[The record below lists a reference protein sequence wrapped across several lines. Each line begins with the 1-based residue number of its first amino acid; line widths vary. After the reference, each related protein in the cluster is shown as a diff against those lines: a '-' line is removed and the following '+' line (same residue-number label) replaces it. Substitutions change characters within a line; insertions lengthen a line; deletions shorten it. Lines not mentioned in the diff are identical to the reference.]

1 LLDDILARI
10 SGLDPKARAELEKT
24 ALEATRG
31 MRFIPNPGPQ
41 FDALQCDA
49 DELFFGGAAGG
60 GKSLLLCGVAVD
72 HHEKSIIFRREYPQ
86 IKGLVDEVAGL
97 IGTREGYNAQD
108 KFWRLPTGNTLEFGS
123 VPHEDDKERY
133 QGRAHDFVGF
143 DEITHFT
150 ESQYRFLIGWTR
162 SATGKKCRVIAAGN
176 PPFSAEGQWVIKYW
190 APWLDPT
197 YPKPAK
203 DGELR
208 WFAVVD
214 GKDIEVDGPGPHT
227 INGER
232 YLAKSRSFIK
242 ATLKDNPALA
252 RTGYAATL
260 EGMQEPFRTM
270 MLTGRFDLGLQDA
283 DYQVIPTDWIIQ
295 AQARWKP
302 DGFRGLMMTAMAL
315 DIGAG
320 RDETVA
326 ASRFGGW
333 YAPLEAVTG
342 ESARDPAH
350 AGALVLKHR
359 KDNCPV
365 VVDVGGGFGGASM
378 LLFKENGIAYRAFNG
393 AGASTA
399 KTRDGRLSFV
409 NKRAEAWWKFRE
421 ELDPNQQGGSGIALP
436 PDPQLRADLAAPT
449 WELTTRGIKIESK
462 DDIKARIGRS
472 PDRGDACVMALSEGD
487 AAVRKAILGRQSG
500 KLQATANMGRPAMRR
515 R

>member
-1 LLDDILARI
+1 MA
-10 SGLDPKARAELEKT
+10 ARA
-24 ALEATRG
+24 
-31 MRFIPNPGPQ
+31 
-41 FDALQCDA
+41 
-49 DELFFGGAAGG
+49 
-60 GKSLLLCGVAVD
+60 
-72 HHEKSIIFRREYPQ
+72 
-86 IKGLVDEVAGL
+86 
-97 IGTREGYNAQD
+97 
-108 KFWRLPTGNTLEFGS
+108 
-123 VPHEDDKERY
+123 
-133 QGRAHDFVGF
+133 
-143 DEITHFT
+143 
-150 ESQYRFLIGWTR
+150 
-162 SATGKKCRVIAAGN
+162 
-176 PPFSAEGQWVIKYW
+176 
-190 APWLDPT
+190 
-197 YPKPAK
+197 
-203 DGELR
+203 
-208 WFAVVD
+208 
-214 GKDIEVDGPGPHT
+214 
-227 INGER
+227 
-232 YLAKSRSFIK
+232 
-242 ATLKDNPALA
+242 
-252 RTGYAATL
+252 
-260 EGMQEPFRTM
+260 
-270 MLTGRFDLGLQDA
+270 DA

-302 DGFRGLMMTAMAL
+302 DGFKGLQMTAMAL

-378 LLFKENGIAYRAFNG
+378 LLFKENGIEHRAFNG

-399 KTRDGRLSFV
+399 KTRDGKLSFV

-421 ELDPNQQGGSGIALP
+421 ELDPNQQGGSGVALP

-472 PDRGDACVMALSEGD
+472 PDRGDSVVMAMSEGD
-487 AAVRKAILGRQSG
+487 AAVRKAILTRQSG